1 MHAAD
6 GMGKHQG
13 GGSHFENVAV
23 RCISELKEGAVCGPR
38 PFFLMRHK
46 DKNLDSLRQAGHA
59 AIHKDHRADH
69 HRGRKQHVKRNRFAS
84 QEPS

>member
-6 GMGKHQG
+6 GMGKHQS

-23 RCISELKEGAVCGPR
+23 RCLSELKEVRFANR
-38 PFFLMRHK
+38 ALSFLMRPK

-59 AIHKDHRADH
+59 TIHKDHRADH
-69 HRGRKQHVKRNRFAS
+69 HRGRKQHVERNRFAR